1 MTRPAAVPEAWE
13 RAVTASPVP
22 MLVVDIDSLTVL
34 QANPSALD
42 LWQRRA
48 DRPVDV
54 GDHLR
59 LEERHRELLDL
70 VASGRIDGF
79 DTHFAS
85 PVTATDAVTG
95 PGSELRVWVRGVTPE
110 DGAIRLA
117 VLLVTEGGD
126 IEQSVRLPVAS
137 PARMVAGATDAE
149 WVVLWVTREVKEVL
163 AYKQADFVGLPLL
176 AIAHPDT
183 AGDLVVSLTHA
194 AAGDGSTVLQAR
206 LRRGNGEYATH
217 QLVLCPRLGDDA
229 GVTFLVLPE
238 ATDGPD
244 PAVALQRR
252 VWRMAGDAH
261 AAALARDGAAAAL
274 AELSSRQWEIVTR
287 LQRGERV
294 PTIADTLYLSQG
306 TVRNHLMAV
315 FRKFGVH
322 SQEDLLTRLRQQSD
336 VSSSAS

>member
-22 MLVVDIDSLTVL
+22 MLVIDIDSLTVL

-59 LEERHRELLDL
+59 LGERQRELLDL

-79 DTHFAS
+79 DAHLAS
-85 PVTATDAVTG
+85 PVTPNDPVTG
-95 PGSELRVWVRGVTPE
+95 PGGELRVWVRGVTPE
-110 DGAIRLA
+110 AGQIRLA

-126 IEQSVRLPVAS
+126 IESSIRLPIAR
-137 PARMVAGATDAE
+137 PAHMVAGATDAE
-149 WVVLWVTREVKEVL
+149 WVVLWVTREIKEVL
-163 AYKQADFVGLPLL
+163 AYNRAEFVGLPLL

-194 AAGDGSTVLQAR
+194 VAGDGSTVLQAR
-206 LRRGNGEYATH
+206 LRRGDGDYATH
-217 QLVLCPRLGDDA
+217 QLVLCPRLGEEP

-244 PAVALQRR
+244 PAGALQQR
-252 VWRMAGDAH
+252 VWRMAADAH
-261 AAALARDGAAAAL
+261 AAALARDGAAAL

-294 PTIADTLYLSQG
+294 PSIADTLYLSQS
-306 TVRNHLMAV
+306 TVRNHLLAV

-322 SQEDLLTRLRQQSD
+322 SQADLLTRLRPKTD
-336 VSSSAS
+336 VPSSTS